1 MSTPPK
7 INLELKNT
15 PSLLASGIV
24 TICEI
29 IRLER
34 VRALI
39 ISKDKLQQAWEIN
52 SLKSQLM
59 NKYKITN
66 EKQQLELYLKNFNE
80 QLGGVLVPY
89 KLSSKHSETPHASN

>member
-15 PSLLASGIV
+15 ASILASGIV

-29 IRLER
+29 IRSER

-39 ISKDKLQQAWEIN
+39 ISKDNLIILIYKLQSIFIQTIFRYYHVVECSDDFFRSRAAI
-52 SLKSQLM
+52 
-59 NKYKITN
+59 
-66 EKQQLELYLKNFNE
+66 
-80 QLGGVLVPY
+80 
-89 KLSSKHSETPHASN
+89 